1 MNQACSALTT
11 LASDVTVAMML
22 MKSDIMQP
30 IERVLTSSG
39 PEEVISVLEVF
50 TKLAFASDTVSQ
62 KMFRRDILKSLKILC
77 AHKIQRQAIVIF
89 IFPHLIHVCVF
100 WLSSVCSYSFEY
112 KYTISG

>member
-1 MNQACSALTT
+1 MNQACTALTT

-39 PEEVISVLEVF
+39 PEEVISVLQVF

-62 KMFRRDILKSLKILC
+62 KMFRKDILKSLKILC
-77 AHKIQRQAIVIF
+77 AHKNSEASHSHF
-89 IFPHLIHVCVF
+89 YF
-100 WLSSVCSYSFEY
+100 SSSYTCVCSGYHLFVPYSFEY
-112 KYTISG
+112 KYAISG